1 MIKLIW
7 RFALLTAVAAGFA
20 WLADRPGVVMLRWL
34 GREIEMP
41 LYIAVAALLGGLL
54 ILWLVLALLSRLFRA
69 PGAMGEYFRFRRTR
83 RGYESLSKGIIAAGA
98 GDASLAAKHADI
110 ARRTL
115 TDEPL
120 VRLLDAQSAQLR
132 GDRAAVKRAFE
143 AMLATPDTEALGLRG
158 LYAEARQAQDWAKA
172 REYAERAI
180 KISPTLAWASSGLLA
195 LQSSA
200 RDWAAA
206 EATLETQRRSGAIG
220 AEAASKLRAALLA
233 ARALDAEE
241 SDRDLAFDL
250 ATRAQKLDPALVP
263 AASVAAREN
272 SRRGSVRRAMKVLR
286 KTWEVAPHPDLA
298 TLAAHARA
306 GDQPEARLE
315 RVRSLLAASPGGI
328 EGAVALARAAVEA
341 RQWQEA
347 RNALLPYLKER
358 PQARICVLMAEIE
371 EGENGDKGRAREWLS
386 RALRAPRDPAWTI
399 DGVVVPRW
407 TPVSPVS
414 GELGQC
420 EWKTPLEALPH
431 PDEPEP
437 PAPEPDTKPEASEPA
452 SLPAAESTV
461 TKAEIEPPPPPA
473 APPVQPIQPATIAA
487 EPTPS
492 PPPSVVPIRPVERPI
507 MVTTMRPPDDPG
519 LGGGFEDPD
528 QPRPQRLLADG

>member
-1 MIKLIW
+1 MIKLVW

-20 WLADRPGVVMLRWL
+20 WLADRPGIIMLRWL

-41 LYIAVAALLGGLL
+41 LYIAVAVLLGGLL
-54 ILWLVLALLSRLFRA
+54 LLWLILALLSRLFRA

-98 GDASLAAKHADI
+98 GDAALAAKHADI

-115 TDEPL
+115 NDEPL
-120 VRLLDAQSAQLR
+120 VRLLDAQAAQLR

-143 AMLATPDTEALGLRG
+143 TMLASPDTEALGLRG

-172 REYAERAI
+172 RDYAERAI
-180 KISPTLAWASSGLLA
+180 KISPTLAWASSGLLS
-195 LQSSA
+195 LQSAA

-220 AEAASKLRAALLA
+220 AEAAGKLRAALLA
-233 ARALDAEE
+233 ARAIDAEE

-250 ATRAQKLDPALVP
+250 ATRAQKLDLALVP
-263 AASVAAREN
+263 AASVVAREN
-272 SRRGSVRRAMKVLR
+272 IRRGSVRRAMKALR
-286 KTWEVAPHPDLA
+286 RSWEVMPHPDLA
-298 TLAAHARA
+298 ALAAHAHA
-306 GDQPEARLE
+306 GDLPEARLE
-315 RVRSLLAASPGGI
+315 RVRSLLAANPGGI

-347 RNALLPYLKER
+347 RNALLPYLKDR

-399 DGVVVPRW
+399 DGVIVPRW
-407 TPVSPVS
+407 TPVSPMT

-420 EWKTPLEALPH
+420 EWKTPLDALPH
-431 PDEPEP
+431 PDEPAP
-437 PAPEPDTKPEASEPA
+437 PEPERAAKPEPSEPT
-452 SLPAAESTV
+452 SLPAAETSV
-461 TKAEIEPPPPPA
+461 SVKAELEP
-473 APPVQPIQPATIAA
+473 
-487 EPTPS
+487 PS
-492 PPPSVVPIRPVERPI
+492 PPPQPAPAPILVQPAPVAPIRPAAPERPV
-507 MVTTMRPPDDPG
+507 MVTKIRPPDDPG

-528 QPRPQRLLADG
+528 MPRPQRLLADG